1 MRDLAPNTIM
11 VYPNPASEAS
21 NIQVN
26 LVQASEVTLR
36 VFDAAG
42 RLVMEEQSYQERSFV
57 RPLDL
62 KGLSNGLYH
71 VMVQVGNQVMTKRL
85 VKQ

>member
-1 MRDLAPNTIM
+1 
-11 VYPNPASEAS
+11 
-21 NIQVN
+21 
-26 LVQASEVTLR
+26 
-36 VFDAAG
+36 
-42 RLVMEEQSYQERSFV
+42 MEEQSYQERSFV

-71 VMVQVGNQVMTKRL
+71 VVVQVGNQVMTKRL